1 MSHPWEGTAK
11 FWQRLVEWDEQVA
24 EKIRKMGCQH
34 CGGPLHRAD
43 YPRKP
48 RGELGEAEEAF
59 CRRRSF
65 CCGHCRRRATPPSVR
80 FLGRKV
86 YVGQLVVVACVVFQ
100 ELRGAVGKRVGIVPR
115 RTVRRWMTWWRETM
129 PGTSFWRVARGL
141 FMPPVR
147 ASELPRS
154 LLLRFGDGL
163 VGLARMLS
171 FVAPLT
177 TRSAGSV
184 RVDVSHA
191 EDGAW

>member
-11 FWQRLVEWDEQVA
+11 FWQGLICWDEQVA
-24 EKIRKMGCQH
+24 EKIRERGCQH

-86 YVGQLVVVACVVFQ
+86 YVGQLVVVACLVFQ

-115 RTVRRWMTWWRETM
+115 RTVLRWMTWWRETM
-129 PGTSFWRVARGL
+129 PQTSFWLASRAFL
-141 FMPPVR
+141 MPPAE
-147 ASELPRS
+147 ASELPRA
-154 LLLRFGDGL
+154 LVQRFGNGL
-163 VGLARMLS
+163 EGIARTLS
-171 FVAPLT
+171 FVSPLT
-177 TRSAGSV
+177 TGWASSV
-184 RVDVSHA
+184 RVDVFHA